1 MHEKIKLLE
10 AEYFLNQMMALQ
22 SDYFKFTFN
31 LSAFLSAT
39 RSVLYFMREELQ
51 GSRNQPWFDN
61 KMNSTDILKFFK
73 STRDLNIHIRP
84 CRPAKDVR
92 VMVPVTTITT
102 TLNGVAISS
111 SGQIVYTRQ
120 SPISP
125 TEIPQAELFHN
136 YRFDE
141 AFFDQTSA
149 QYTNDDKILCKR
161 LFKQYDVLTFCSE
174 YFKELTAIVDEGIS
188 KKYISG

>member
-1 MHEKIKLLE
+1 MHEKVKLLE
-10 AEYFLNQMMALQ
+10 AEYLLNQMIALQ
-22 SDYFKFTFN
+22 GDYYKFTFN
-31 LSAFLSAT
+31 LSAFLSAA
-39 RSVLYFMREELQ
+39 RSVLYFMREELK
-51 GSRNQPWFDN
+51 GSKNQTWFDN

-84 CRPAKDVR
+84 CNPAKDVR
-92 VMVPVTTITT
+92 VMVPVTTLTT

-111 SGQIVYTRQ
+111 NGQIVYTAQ
-120 SPISP
+120 PPVSPM
-125 TEIPQAELFHN
+125 EIPKAESFHN

-141 AFFDQTSA
+141 AFFDQTSD

-174 YFKELTAIVDEGIS
+174 YLKELTMLVDEGIS
-188 KKYISG
+188 NKYISG